1 MTFLAADDY
10 GRTKINKTFVHAGR
24 DCNIVIGFKRLQIHK
39 SYSVEN

>member
-1 MTFLAADDY
+1 MTFLAADDC
-10 GRTKINKTFVHAGR
+10 GRIKTFVHAGR